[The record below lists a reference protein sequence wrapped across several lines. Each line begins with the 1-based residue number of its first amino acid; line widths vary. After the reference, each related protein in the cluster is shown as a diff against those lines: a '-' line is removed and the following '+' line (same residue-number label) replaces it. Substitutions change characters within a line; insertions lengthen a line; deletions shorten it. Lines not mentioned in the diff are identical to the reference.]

1 MTNLKAIHQQK
12 LNELVLEMI
21 PELITAAN
29 WRGWDSD
36 CRCHACDFV
45 RRFAERLFKEKGLD
59 LGQYT

>member
-21 PELITAAN
+21 PELIIATN

-36 CRCHACDFV
+36 CRCHACDLV